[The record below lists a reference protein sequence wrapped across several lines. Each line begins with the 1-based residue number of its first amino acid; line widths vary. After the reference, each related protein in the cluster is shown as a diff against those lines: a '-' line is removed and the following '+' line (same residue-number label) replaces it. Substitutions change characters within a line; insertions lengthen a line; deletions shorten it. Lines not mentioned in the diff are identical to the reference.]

1 MQVFQYVKPFLKKH
15 WHYYFFGTLLLMA
28 IDGLQLLTPLVVGA
42 FTDALMDAT
51 LTKEL
56 IPKYIFYIM
65 AIAVGVAVGRYGW
78 RMTIIKTAKKLEYWM
93 RNRVFE
99 HLEKMS
105 LNYFNHHKTGDLMAH
120 CTNDISAVRNAFGG
134 GVIMFVD
141 AFFMGIMTVALM
153 ATQIDLKLT
162 LVAFLPM
169 PLIVIFVITLG
180 RQVRN
185 RFQMVQEAFSDLTD
199 VAQESFSGI
208 RIIKSFVQERASLR
222 NFNKKNQN
230 NFKKNMHM
238 VKLFGFVHPLVGFIS
253 MLSTLI
259 AIVYGGRLVID
270 GGITIGKFVS
280 FLSFVGMLAWPM
292 MALGFVYN
300 NLQRGLV
307 SLKRLNTI
315 LDTPPE
321 IIDLNVIDA
330 FNDAHK
336 PDPTIRFN
344 NLTFRYPG
352 TDVPA
357 LEDVSFEL
365 AKGETLAIVG
375 KTGSGKTTLVNLILR
390 LYQVDDGMI
399 EIGGTDINRLPIDKV
414 RSMIGYVPQDNFL
427 FSKNIAYNL
436 RFGNDNLSEE
446 DMIKAT
452 QSVQVYDEIMSFP
465 DGFKTKLGERG
476 VNMSGGQKQRVSI
489 ARALAMNPEIIIL
502 DDSLSAVDT
511 KTEESILLHLK
522 EALKDT
528 TSILIAHRIST
539 IKHANQILVLDN
551 GKVVEMGTHKSL
563 LAQNGHYADMYQ
575 KQLLEEKL
583 SKE

>member
-1 MQVFQYVKPFLKKH
+1 MSVFQYVKPFLKKY
-15 WHYYFFGTLLLMA
+15 WPYYFFGTLLLMA
-28 IDGLQLLTPLVVGA
+28 IDGLQLITPLVVGA
-42 FTDALMDAT
+42 FTDALMDGT
-51 LTKEL
+51 LTRES
-56 IPKYIFYIM
+56 IPKYIIYIM
-65 AIAVGVAVGRYGW
+65 VIATGVAIGRFGW
-78 RMTIIKTAKKLEYWM
+78 RMTIIKTARRLEYWL
-93 RNRVFE
+93 RNQVFT

-120 CTNDISAVRNAFGG
+120 CTNDINAVRNAFGG

-141 AFFMGIMTVALM
+141 AFFMGLMTVTLM
-153 ATQIDLKLT
+153 ATRIDLKLT
-162 LVAFLPM
+162 LVAFLPL
-169 PLIVIFVITLG
+169 PLIVVFIITLG

-185 RFQMVQEAFSDLTD
+185 RFQKVQEAFSQLTD
-199 VAQESFSGI
+199 VVQESFSGI
-208 RIIKSFVQERASLR
+208 RIIKSFVQEKQSL
-222 NFNKKNQN
+222 NTFNEKNEN
-230 NFKKNMHM
+230 NFRKNMHM

-300 NLQRGLV
+300 NLQRGMV
-307 SLKRLNTI
+307 SLKRLNVI

-321 IIDLNVIDA
+321 IIDLDVIDQFIGA
-330 FNDAHK
+330 YK
-336 PDPTIRFN
+336 PDASIEFDH
-344 NLTFRYPG
+344 LTFTYPG
-352 TDVPA
+352 TDTPA
-357 LEDVSFEL
+357 LNDISFEL
-365 AKGETLAIVG
+365 RPGETLAVVG

-390 LYQVDDGMI
+390 LYQVPDESI
-399 EIGGTDINRLPIDKV
+399 KIGGVDLNRIPIDKV

-427 FSKNIAYNL
+427 FSRNIAYNL
-436 RFGNDNLSEE
+436 RFGNDALTE
-446 DMIKAT
+446 DEMIKAT
-452 QSVQVYDEIMSFP
+452 KSAQVYDEIMSFP
-465 DGFKTKLGERG
+465 KAFNTELGERG

-489 ARALAMNPEIIIL
+489 ARALAMKPDIIIL

-511 KTEESILLHLK
+511 KTEESILQHLK
-522 EALKDT
+522 EDLENT

-539 IKHANQILVLDN
+539 IKHADQIIVLDQ
-551 GKVVEMGTHKSL
+551 GELVEKGTHESL
-563 LAQNGHYADMYQ
+563 LQLNGHYADMYQ

>member
-15 WHYYFFGTLLLMA
+15 WRYYFFGTLLLMA

-42 FTDALMDAT
+42 FTDALMDGS
-51 LTKEL
+51 LTRDS
-56 IPKYIFYIM
+56 IPKYILYIM
-65 AIAVGVAVGRYGW
+65 AIAIGVAVGRYGW

-93 RNRVFE
+93 RNQVFE

-141 AFFMGIMTVALM
+141 AFFMGIMTIALM

-180 RQVRN
+180 GQVRN
-185 RFQMVQEAFSDLTD
+185 RFQKVQEAFSDLTD
-199 VAQESFSGI
+199 VVQESFSGI
-208 RIIKSFVQERASLR
+208 RIIKSFVQEKSSLK
-222 NFNKKNQN
+222 NFNIKNQN

-321 IIDLNVIDA
+321 IIDFNVIDA
-330 FNDAHK
+330 FNEAHR
-336 PDPTIRFN
+336 PEPSIRFN
-344 NLTFRYPG
+344 KLTFTYPG
-352 TDVPA
+352 TEEPA

-365 AKGETLAIVG
+365 GKGETLAIVG

-399 EIGGTDINRLPIDKV
+399 EIGGKDLNRLPIDKV

-436 RFGNDNLSEE
+436 RFGNDGLTE
-446 DMIKAT
+446 DEMIRAT
-452 QSVQVYDEIMSFP
+452 RSAQVYDEIMGFP

-489 ARALAMNPEIIIL
+489 ARALAMKPEIIIL

-522 EALKDT
+522 EELKDT

-539 IKHANQILVLDN
+539 IKHADQILVLDN
-551 GKVVEMGTHKSL
+551 GKVVEKGTHKSL
-563 LAQNGHYADMYQ
+563 LALNGHYTDMYQ

>member
-1 MQVFQYVKPFLKKH
+1 MSVFQYVKPFLKKY
-15 WHYYFFGTLLLMA
+15 WPYYFFGTLLLMA
-28 IDGLQLLTPLVVGA
+28 IDGLQLITPLVVGA
-42 FTDALMDAT
+42 FTDALMDGT
-51 LTKEL
+51 LTRES
-56 IPKYIFYIM
+56 IPKYIIYIM
-65 AIAVGVAVGRYGW
+65 VIATGVAIGRFGW
-78 RMTIIKTAKKLEYWM
+78 RMTIIKTARRLEYWL
-93 RNRVFE
+93 RNQVFT

-120 CTNDISAVRNAFGG
+120 CTNDINAVRNAFGG

-141 AFFMGIMTVALM
+141 AFFMGLMTVTLM
-153 ATQIDLKLT
+153 ATRIDLKLT
-162 LVAFLPM
+162 LVAFLPL
-169 PLIVIFVITLG
+169 PLIVVFIITLG

-185 RFQMVQEAFSDLTD
+185 RFQKVQEAFSQLTD
-199 VAQESFSGI
+199 VVQESFSGI
-208 RIIKSFVQERASLR
+208 RIIKSFVQEKQSL
-222 NFNKKNQN
+222 NTFNEKNEN
-230 NFKKNMHM
+230 NFRKNMHM

-300 NLQRGLV
+300 NLQRGMV
-307 SLKRLNTI
+307 SLKRLNVI

-321 IIDLNVIDA
+321 IIDLDVIDQFIGA
-330 FNDAHK
+330 YK
-336 PDPTIRFN
+336 PDASIEFDH
-344 NLTFRYPG
+344 LTFTYPG
-352 TDVPA
+352 TDTPA
-357 LEDVSFEL
+357 LNDISFEL
-365 AKGETLAIVG
+365 RPGETLAVVG

-390 LYQVDDGMI
+390 LYQVPDESI
-399 EIGGTDINRLPIDKV
+399 KIGGVDLNRIPIDKV

-427 FSKNIAYNL
+427 FSRNIAYNL
-436 RFGNDNLSEE
+436 RFGNDALTE
-446 DMIKAT
+446 DEMIRAT
-452 QSVQVYDEIMSFP
+452 KSAQVYDEIMSFP
-465 DGFKTKLGERG
+465 KAFNTELGERG

-489 ARALAMNPEIIIL
+489 ARALAMKPDIIIL

-511 KTEESILLHLK
+511 KTEESILQHLK
-522 EALKDT
+522 EDLENT

-539 IKHANQILVLDN
+539 IKHADQIIVLDQ
-551 GKVVEMGTHKSL
+551 GELVEKGTHESL
-563 LAQNGHYADMYQ
+563 LQLNGHYADMYQ

>member
-15 WHYYFFGTLLLMA
+15 WRYYFFGTLLLMA

-42 FTDALMDAT
+42 FTDALMDGT
-51 LTKEL
+51 LTRDT
-56 IPKYIFYIM
+56 IPKYILYIM
-65 AIAVGVAVGRYGW
+65 AIAIGVAVGRYGW

-141 AFFMGIMTVALM
+141 AFFMGIMTIALM

-180 RQVRN
+180 GQVRN
-185 RFQMVQEAFSDLTD
+185 RFQKVQEAFSDLTD
-199 VAQESFSGI
+199 VVQESFSGI
-208 RIIKSFVQERASLR
+208 RIIKSFVQEKSSLK
-222 NFNKKNQN
+222 NFNIKNQN

-330 FNDAHK
+330 FNEAHR
-336 PDPTIRFN
+336 PEPSIRFN
-344 NLTFRYPG
+344 KLTFTYPG
-352 TDVPA
+352 TQAPA

-365 AKGETLAIVG
+365 EKGETLAIVG

-399 EIGGTDINRLPIDKV
+399 EIGGTDLNRLPIDKI

-436 RFGNDNLSEE
+436 RFGNDGLTEE
-446 DMIKAT
+446 EMIRAT
-452 QSVQVYDEIMSFP
+452 RSAQVYDEIMGFP

-489 ARALAMNPEIIIL
+489 ARALAMKPEIIIL

-511 KTEESILLHLK
+511 KTEESILMHLK
-522 EALKDT
+522 EELKDT

-539 IKHANQILVLDN
+539 IKHADQILVLDN

-563 LAQNGHYADMYQ
+563 LALNGHYTDMYQ